1 MQWVKLRYLD
11 WDGLQKWSGFCCFQ
25 LLCKQRAICSGGPIN
40 HPGLSRVG
48 FPSDQSPGGVTL
60 LYFRNHLFI
69 KFPGRDLGGILT
81 FLKGFRSDAWTACVI
96 LVLTL
101 PSCLFCF
108 YLVLRS
114 TGSQETLPYNYFWN
128 LLIMLAGLAQQVTTD
143 HN

>member
-1 MQWVKLRYLD
+1 M
-11 WDGLQKWSGFCCFQ
+11 
-25 LLCKQRAICSGGPIN
+25 
-40 HPGLSRVG
+40 
-48 FPSDQSPGGVTL
+48 
-60 LYFRNHLFI
+60 
-69 KFPGRDLGGILT
+69 T

-101 PSCLFCF
+101 PACLFCF

-143 HN
+143 HNLKFITDVDGGLDLTVSML